1 MAARSGIV
9 GLGSRLYPGN
19 MQRIFN
25 KDLTRFMQSL
35 FRERQNRASKRK
47 ALLAGCPTGNISAYL
62 DHGVLVSFVK
72 TLPFYVKDTNHAL
85 HIFDSFRFDT
95 TDPGHRLVL
104 FTMDVKSLYT
114 VIPNNC
120 GLQALTYLLDKREI
134 KEPSTSTLRRLAEL
148 VLSLNSFSFN
158 NEYYCQISV
167 VAMGSK
173 MGPNYALVMW
183 NNRSENST

>member
-1 MAARSGIV
+1 MIFLSNGFSLKLAPVPCAIPEWPIDFNPCRPIV
-9 GLGSRLYPGN
+9 SAW
-19 MQRIFN
+19 
-25 KDLTRFMQSL
+25 S
-35 FRERQNRASKRK
+35 
-47 ALLAGCPTGNISAYL
+47 CPTGNISAYL

-72 TLPFYVKDTNHAL
+72 TLPTYVKDTNHAL

-104 FTMDVKSLYT
+104 FTIDVKSLYT

-134 KEPSTSTLRRLAEL
+134 KEPSTSTLTRIAEL

-158 NEYYCQISV
+158 SEYYCQIGV
-167 VAMGSK
+167 VAMGCK
-173 MGPNYALVMW
+173 MGPNYALINAKINLYVMKKK
-183 NNRSENST
+183 NRV